1 LTKGG
6 LAGEKRFV
14 ILAPVIARAR
24 ANAGA
29 LWLLAATTV
38 ANVLA
43 FGYQLVM
50 ARLLTAEQ
58 YAILIALFGVLI
70 LESISSQVIQS
81 ATAKLAAQY
90 RARNEDA
97 ALHQFVRRWSI
108 RVAIAMALLAL
119 AVIALAGPISG
130 GLSLP
135 PVSVTLLGVSLFFA
149 GTLTFALGLLQ
160 GLARFGWMGSVLI
173 AQAGSRLVLGVAL
186 VLLGFGVNGAF
197 AGATAAIAVSLLVA
211 TVPLAPLLRAARR
224 ATAIVELGASETKFF
239 ALAAVVLL
247 AYAALT
253 NIDAVLAPA
262 VLRPVEAGSYAGAV
276 TLGKIVLFAP
286 IAVGFLLLERTA
298 RAHTRGEPTE
308 RPLFLAFGLVLA
320 TSGLAALAYIVA
332 PAFFVTLVVGS
343 QYPGTVAVVPIYG
356 IAALSNALLN
366 LWISYFV
373 GRGEMR
379 VGILLALAVV
389 AEAGLLLG
397 VATDAVSVARIVMFV
412 AFATQAAAII
422 TFLVERGRTKAVLT
436 PP

>member
-1 LTKGG
+1 M
-6 LAGEKRFV
+6 
-14 ILAPVIARAR
+14 IARAR

-29 LWLLAATTV
+29 LWLLTATTV
-38 ANVLA
+38 ANVLG

-90 RARNEDA
+90 RARDDEG
-97 ALHQFVRRWSI
+97 ALHQFVRRWSV
-108 RVAIAMALLAL
+108 RVAIAMAILAL
-119 AVIALAGPISG
+119 LIVALAGPISG
-130 GLSLP
+130 ALALP
-135 PVSVTLLGVSLFFA
+135 AISVAILGVSLFFA
-149 GTLTFALGLLQ
+149 GMLTFALGLLQ

-173 AQAGSRLVLGVAL
+173 VQAGSRLVLGVAL
-186 VLLGFGVNGAF
+186 VLLGLGVNGAF
-197 AGATAAIAVSLLVA
+197 AGAAAAIAVSVLVA
-211 TVPLAPLLRAARR
+211 TLPLAPLLRAARR
-224 ATAIVELGASETKFF
+224 STAVVELGSDETRFF
-239 ALAAVVLL
+239 AFAAVVLL

-262 VLRPVEAGSYAGAV
+262 VLSPAEAGTYAGAV

-298 RAHTRGEPTE
+298 RAHARGEPTE
-308 RPLFLAFGLVLA
+308 RPLFLALGLVLA
-320 TSGLAALAYIVA
+320 TSGVAALGYVIA
-332 PAFFVTLVVGS
+332 PAFFVNLVVGS
-343 QYPGTVAVVPIYG
+343 QYPATVAVAPIYG

-379 VGILLALAVV
+379 VGVILALAVV
-389 AEAGLLLG
+389 VEIALVLTAASDAG
-397 VATDAVSVARIVMFV
+397 SVARIVLTV
-412 AFATQAAAII
+412 ALATQAVAVV
-422 TFLVERGRTKAVLT
+422 TFFVERSGQTKVALT
-436 PP
+436 PR

>member
-1 LTKGG
+1 
-6 LAGEKRFV
+6 
-14 ILAPVIARAR
+14 VIARAR

-38 ANVLA
+38 ANVLG

-81 ATAKLAAQY
+81 ATARLTAQY
-90 RARNEDA
+90 RARDDED

-108 RVAIAMALLAL
+108 RVAVAMALLAL
-119 AVIALAGPISG
+119 LVVALAGPISAA
-130 GLSLP
+130 LALPSLA
-135 PVSVTLLGVSLFFA
+135 VAVLGVSLFFA
-149 GTLTFALGLLQ
+149 GMFTFAIGLLQ

-173 AQAGSRLVLGVAL
+173 VQAGSRLVLGVAF

-197 AGATAAIAVSLLVA
+197 AGAAAAIAVSVLVA
-211 TVPLAPLLRAARR
+211 ALPLAPLLRAARR
-224 ATAIVELGASETKFF
+224 ATTTVELGADETRFF
-239 ALAAVVLL
+239 AFAAVVLL

-253 NIDAVLAPA
+253 NVDAVLAPA
-262 VLRPVEAGSYAGAV
+262 VLSPAEAGTYAGAV

-286 IAVGFLLLERTA
+286 IALGFLILERTA
-298 RAHTRGEPTE
+298 RAHARGEPTE
-308 RPLFLAFGLVLA
+308 RPLFVALGLVLA
-320 TSGLAALAYIVA
+320 TSGLAALAYVVA
-332 PAFFVTLVVGS
+332 PAFFVNLVVGS
-343 QYPGTVAVVPIYG
+343 QYPATVAVAPIYG

-379 VGILLALAVV
+379 VGLILAVAVVIEVVLLLAT
-389 AEAGLLLG
+389 
-397 VATDAVSVARIVMFV
+397 ATDAASVARIVLIV
-412 AFATQAAAII
+412 ALATQTVAIA
-422 TFLVERGRTKAVLT
+422 TFFIERSGQTKVALT
-436 PP
+436 PR

>member
-1 LTKGG
+1 VAQGD
-6 LAGEKRFV
+6 RFV
-14 ILAPVIARAR
+14 ILAAVIARAR

-38 ANVLA
+38 ANVLG

-70 LESISSQVIQS
+70 LEAISSQVIQS
-81 ATAKLAAQY
+81 ATARLAAQY
-90 RARNEDA
+90 RARRDDA
-97 ALHQFVRRWSI
+97 ALHQFVRRWSV
-108 RVAIAMALLAL
+108 RVAIAMAGLAL

-130 GLSLP
+130 GLALP
-135 PVSVTLLGVSLFFA
+135 LVSVSFLGVSLFFA

-173 AQAGSRLVLGVAL
+173 VQAGARLVLGVAL

-197 AGATAAIAVSLLVA
+197 AAAAGAIAVSVLLA
-211 TVPLAPLLRAARR
+211 AVPLAPLLRAARR
-224 ATAIVELGASETKFF
+224 ATTMVELGAEETRFF
-239 ALAAVVLL
+239 AFAAVVLL

-262 VLRPVEAGSYAGAV
+262 ILSPSQAGTYAGAV

-298 RAHTRGEPTE
+298 RLHAHGEPTE
-308 RPLFLAFGLVLA
+308 RPLFLALGLVLA
-320 TSGLAALAYIVA
+320 TSGLVALAYVVA
-332 PAFFVTLVVGS
+332 PAFFVSLVVGS
-343 QYPGTVAVVPIYG
+343 QYPATVAVAPIYG

-379 VGILLALAVV
+379 VGFLLALAVV
-389 AEAGLLLG
+389 VEAMLL
-397 VATDAVSVARIVMFV
+397 VSAATDAVSVARIVLLV
-412 AFATQAAAII
+412 ALATQAVAIL
-422 TFLVERGRTKAVLT
+422 TFLVERSGQTKVALT
-436 PP
+436 PR

>member
-1 LTKGG
+1 M
-6 LAGEKRFV
+6 
-14 ILAPVIARAR
+14 IARAR

-38 ANVLA
+38 ANVLG

-90 RARNEDA
+90 RARDEDG

-108 RVAIAMALLAL
+108 RVAIAMASLAL
-119 AVIALAGPISG
+119 LIVALAGPISG
-130 GLSLP
+130 ALALP
-135 PVSVTLLGVSLFFA
+135 AIAVAILGVSLFFA

-173 AQAGSRLVLGVAL
+173 VQAGSRLVLGVAF
-186 VLLGFGVNGAF
+186 VLLGLGVNGAF
-197 AGATAAIAVSLLVA
+197 AGAAAAIAVSVLVA
-211 TVPLAPLLRAARR
+211 TLPLAPLLRAARR
-224 ATAIVELGASETKFF
+224 STTISELGGEETRFF
-239 ALAAVVLL
+239 AFAGVVLL

-262 VLRPVEAGSYAGAV
+262 ILSPAEAGTYAGAV

-298 RAHTRGEPTE
+298 RAHAQGEPTE
-308 RPLFLAFGLVLA
+308 RPLFLALGLVVA
-320 TSGLAALAYIVA
+320 TSGLVALAYVVA
-332 PAFFVTLVVGS
+332 PAFFVNLVVGS
-343 QYPGTVAVVPIYG
+343 QYPATVAVAPIFG

-373 GRGEMR
+373 GRGEIR
-379 VGILLALAVV
+379 VGLILALAVV
-389 AEAGLLLG
+389 VEIALLLTA
-397 VATDAVSVARIVMFV
+397 ATDAVSVARIVLSV
-412 AFATQAAAII
+412 ALATQAVAVG
-422 TFLVERGRTKAVLT
+422 TFLVERRGQTKAA
-436 PP
+436 